1 MCLRQKIQK
10 KYAIKSEFIVIEFV
24 HELMFDY
31 RIRPL
36 YILRES
42 VPSCLLNKGTCR
54 SPQSKR
60 YDPILNV
67 ITLYTKRPILTQPIT
82 QWFTGFTYSTH
93 KNNKYYLVLRLYY
106 IISSNIF
113 PPNDII
119 RRFLIFGRLHFK

>member
-1 MCLRQKIQK
+1 MVLSSDVFETENTE

-54 SPQSKR
+54 LPQSKR
-60 YDPILNV
+60 YDPILNG
-67 ITLYTKRPILTQPIT
+67 ITLYTKQPILTQPIT
-82 QWFTGFTYSTH
+82 QWFTDCT
-93 KNNKYYLVLRLYY
+93 
-106 IISSNIF
+106 
-113 PPNDII
+113 
-119 RRFLIFGRLHFK
+119 